1 MKMGAVKLPE
11 LHGRY
16 QNLQNKVWRM
26 EHRNQELEID
36 YQAMQRRT
44 IEMTETHN
52 TLQQNFDA
60 LSDRVNELYN
70 EKRKVEQLVSKFKI
84 TNRK

>member
-1 MKMGAVKLPE
+1 
-11 LHGRY
+11 
-16 QNLQNKVWRM
+16 M

-60 LSDRVNELYN
+60 LLLLLLAGIVGSLSTYLVDHL
-70 EKRKVEQLVSKFKI
+70 KSRKDHK
-84 TNRK
+84 